1 MFGSKK
7 KSKSKDD
14 STHYSLRM
22 ERKKKQS
29 VVNNHSAEYLCRNT
43 SSSESLENIIKGGQK
58 GLSLDRSNE
67 NDAKPQMKPKRSSW
81 FLRDKNRDKSSK
93 NEKFFKRASL
103 DLSLTFDT
111 KQVDN
116 KPRSRVKTIYR
127 QNAADYTGDSS
138 TTPQEEVP
146 DPIKKL
152 SKFQIGKRFL
162 KGEIGIRSF
171 NYYLLKEGL
180 KKSGSVTSKSKP
192 EKAPFMSKSEE
203 NIYEE
208 IFFHHDKVPKPQTPQ
223 LPPNL
228 PPPNKQSKQDEG
240 NCLKCEICLQEEQHK
255 LQNCENCV
263 GGNHQVA
270 TLLAEGYATVRK
282 LDNATIYDFF
292 QQQQQSGS
300 NSNGILQFQSYNPNN
315 PNVYK
320 IETTPV
326 AFSEYNLTIEEQLYQ
341 QHYAALMAL
350 QQQQQSYSG
359 DGKIMAKS
367 SSSSDSIRQRQQDN
381 MANEFYTRPNYIY
394 SSNNNAVESQSS
406 MRRDKNS
413 IYKTDSSNS
422 LRSENSL
429 NKNNKSD
436 QMRQEM
442 SDSSLGDSLFSS
454 DANKRYFGSSE
465 SCRFNCDDRARRCS
479 YEENEKCSFSDTC
492 RNYET
497 ECNLRNCDCSSSYFS
512 SDFDDTNNIYSIAN
526 NGRAIKSYHNE
537 GAVDTTKSHYA
548 DDFIK
553 HVNNVKRRSQNTP
566 YDNVMISGS
575 IYDMPK
581 ANPKRLERTENDE
594 NRLKTTGT
602 VPKSSISSNES
613 RKGSSQRHKHPL
625 KDPSR
630 CQVNNADSN
639 EATLGNVDI
648 NLPLSEASSMSN
660 LEKKPTVVEN
670 IKKQLPLGNKVTAAP
685 ESDTAQKTLKAESQ
699 PKIVVAVDDN
709 DDDEV
714 FISHATI
721 VVPTVIAT
729 NEKTSEKPHVNK
741 VEACVSFF

>member
-1 MFGSKK
+1 MIS
-7 KSKSKDD
+7 
-14 STHYSLRM
+14 
-22 ERKKKQS
+22 
-29 VVNNHSAEYLCRNT
+29 
-43 SSSESLENIIKGGQK
+43 
-58 GLSLDRSNE
+58 LSLQE
-67 NDAKPQMKPKRSSW
+67 AAQ
-81 FLRDKNRDKSSK
+81 
-93 NEKFFKRASL
+93 EK
-103 DLSLTFDT
+103 
-111 KQVDN
+111 
-116 KPRSRVKTIYR
+116 
-127 QNAADYTGDSS
+127 
-138 TTPQEEVP
+138 
-146 DPIKKL
+146 
-152 SKFQIGKRFL
+152 
-162 KGEIGIRSF
+162 
-171 NYYLLKEGL
+171 
-180 KKSGSVTSKSKP
+180 
-192 EKAPFMSKSEE
+192 
-203 NIYEE
+203 
-208 IFFHHDKVPKPQTPQ
+208 
-223 LPPNL
+223 
-228 PPPNKQSKQDEG
+228 
-240 NCLKCEICLQEEQHK
+240 HK
-255 LQNCENCV
+255 LQNCDNCV
-263 GGNHQVA
+263 GGNHQVP

-292 QQQQQSGS
+292 QQQQQSGA

-350 QQQQQSYSG
+350 QQQQQNYSG
-359 DGKIMAKS
+359 DGKVMAKS

-381 MANEFYTRPNYIY
+381 MANEFYTRPNYFY
-394 SSNNNAVESQSS
+394 NNAEQNQSS
-406 MRRDKNS
+406 MRRDKSS

-422 LRSENSL
+422 LRSENS

-512 SDFDDTNNIYSIAN
+512 SDFDDTNNVYSIAN
-526 NGRAIKSYHNE
+526 NGRVIKGYHNE
-537 GAVDTTKSHYA
+537 SIAKSDYA

-566 YDNVMISGS
+566 YDNVLISTS

-594 NRLKTTGT
+594 NKLKTTGT

-613 RKGSSQRHKHPL
+613 RKSNSQRHKLPL
-625 KDPSR
+625 KDPR
-630 CQVNNADSN
+630 YQVSNADNN
-639 EATLGNVDI
+639 EATLGNADI

-670 IKKQLPLGNKVTAAP
+670 IKKQLPLGNKVAP
-685 ESDTAQKTLKAESQ
+685 ESDTAQQKEKKAENQ

-714 FISHATI
+714 FISHATT
-721 VVPTVIAT
+721 VVPSVMAT
-729 NEKTSEKPHVNK
+729 NEDKKASEKPHVNK
-741 VEACVSFF
+741 LEVGVSLMAHLNSFGVFNTFLKS